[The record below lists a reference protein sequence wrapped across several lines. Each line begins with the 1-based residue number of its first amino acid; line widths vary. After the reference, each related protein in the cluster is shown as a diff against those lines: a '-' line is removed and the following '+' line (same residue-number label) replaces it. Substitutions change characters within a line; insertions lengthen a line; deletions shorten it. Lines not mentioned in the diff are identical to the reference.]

1 MFKKL
6 INLVGLLLIVV
17 FLVIT
22 LAFTS
27 FENKDNI
34 CSEIEVNFNPDD
46 IIKVTENDIITMVKA
61 VDNQILGKSLT
72 QINAE
77 KIEKEIEKFKAIEKA
92 EVYKVMVKDSTS
104 FKGIISI
111 KVKHH
116 EPFIRVM
123 SASGNYYMDKK
134 GNKFPVSINYTANV
148 LTVTGNMDDDI
159 SVNKLIPFVMYVE
172 DDDFWKAQ
180 IQQIHVKSDGDV
192 ILIPLVGD
200 QFIELGSFDNY
211 EKKLRNTRAFYE
223 QVLSKNNWDKYKTVN
238 VKYDNQVI
246 AKRR

>member
-1 MFKKL
+1 MFWKL
-6 INLVGLLLIVV
+6 INLAGLLLIIV
-17 FLVIT
+17 FLIIT
-22 LAFTS
+22 VAFTS
-27 FENKDNI
+27 FEHKDNI
-34 CSEIEVNFNPDD
+34 CSKIEVNFNPND
-46 IIKVTENDIITMVKA
+46 IIKVTENDIVRMVKA
-61 VDNQILGKSLT
+61 VDNQVLGKSLT
-72 QINAE
+72 QINTE
-77 KIEKEIEKFKAIEKA
+77 KIEKEIEKLKAIKKA

-123 SASGNYYMDKK
+123 SANGNYYMDKK

-148 LTVTGNMDDDI
+148 LTVTGNIEDEVSI
-159 SVNKLIPFVMYVE
+159 NKLIPFIMYVE

-200 QFIELGSFDNY
+200 QFIELGNFDNY
-211 EKKLRNTRAFYE
+211 EKKLKNARAFYE

-246 AKRR
+246 AKKR